1 MSFFAILVNFEKY
14 MIPCVNKKIF
24 GVECLGCGMQR
35 GAVHLLSGEFA
46 AAFKVYPAI
55 YSISVLLAVVFF
67 NFFVKFKFDYQIKIA
82 LIILNAIIM
91 VVSYFIKMSHF
102 T

>member
-1 MSFFAILVNFEKY
+1 MLSVLTTGFEDY

-35 GAVHLLSGEFA
+35 SFVHVFTGEFA

-55 YSISVLLAVVFF
+55 YTILLLLAVIFV
-67 NFFVKFKFDYQIKIA
+67 NFFVKFKFDFQIKIG
-82 LIILNAIIM
+82 LIVLNAIVM
-91 VVSYFIKMSHF
+91 VVSYFIKMNQF
-102 T
+102 I

>member
-1 MSFFAILVNFEKY
+1 MLLLLDGLEKY

-35 GAVHLLSGEFA
+35 ATVHLFTGEFA

-55 YSISVLLAVVFF
+55 YSIFFLLTVIFV
-67 NFFVKFKFDYQIKIA
+67 NFFVKFKFDYQVKIG
-82 LIILNAIIM
+82 LIILNALVM

>member
-1 MSFFAILVNFEKY
+1 MFLNGIENY
-14 MIPCVNKKIF
+14 MIPCVNKAIF

-35 GAVHLLSGEFA
+35 AIVYLFSGQFA

-55 YSISVLLAVVFF
+55 YTIVILLTVILV
-67 NFFVKFKFDYQIKIA
+67 NFFVKFKFDYQIKIG
-82 LIILNAIIM
+82 LIVLNAFVMI
-91 VVSYFIKMSHF
+91 VSYFIKMSHF

>member
-1 MSFFAILVNFEKY
+1 

-35 GAVHLLSGEFA
+35 AGLHLLSGDFA
-46 AAFKVYPAI
+46 AAFKIYPAI
-55 YSISVLLAVVFF
+55 YSIFFLLALIFI
-67 NFFVKFKFDYQIKIA
+67 NFFVKFKFDYQIKIG
-82 LIILNAIIM
+82 LIVVNAVIM
-91 VVSYFIKMSHF
+91 VTSYFIKMSQF

>member
-1 MSFFAILVNFEKY
+1 MLLDDLEKY
-14 MIPCVNKKIF
+14 MIPCVNKTIF

-35 GAVHLLSGEFA
+35 SIALLFTGEFA

-55 YSISVLLAVVFF
+55 YSIFFLLAVIFI
-67 NFFVKFKFDYQIKIA
+67 NFFIKFKFDYQIKIG
-82 LIILNAIIM
+82 LIIVNALVM

>member
-1 MSFFAILVNFEKY
+1 MLSVLTTGFEDY

-35 GAVHLLSGEFA
+35 SIVHLFSGEFA
-46 AAFKVYPAI
+46 LAFKVYPAI
-55 YSISVLLAVVFF
+55 YTIFLLLAVVSV
-67 NFFVKFKFDYQIKIA
+67 NFFVKFKFDYQIKIS
-82 LIILNAIIM
+82 LVVINAVVM
-91 VVSYFIKMSHF
+91 VASYFIKMSHF